1 MATLPSPALTVVG
14 RQALRDVEDVLE
26 RLCVIRLDCAPEELP
41 LVWQRIDA
49 ALDARNSITRPYR
62 EHP

>member
-26 RLCVIRLDCAPEELP
+26 RLRVRLDCAPEELP
-41 LVWQRIDA
+41 LVWQRIDV